1 MSSINRKT
9 ARHSI
14 FQRCGVKLIIGLGN
28 PDKEYEKTFHNVG
41 FLFAD
46 FLNNKTGV
54 QWKRS
59 KNFEYFK
66 EGEVVIIKSSVFM
79 NESGKAVSE
88 AIKYFSQKSAIR
100 PEQILI
106 IHDDA
111 DIELGKYKLQF
122 NRSSAGHKGV
132 ESIIHALK
140 TQKFWRLRIGINGTK
155 TGLLVKLR
163 GRKKAG
169 DLVLRKIS
177 NEDLKKISSVFEKAS
192 REIFH

>member
-1 MSSINRKT
+1 MN
-9 ARHSI
+9 
-14 FQRCGVKLIIGLGN
+14 VKLIIGLGN

-46 FLNNKTGV
+46 FLNNKTEV

-66 EGEVVIIKSSVFM
+66 EGEIVIIKSSVFM

-106 IHDDA
+106 VHDDA

-122 NRSSAGHKGV
+122 NRSSAGHKGI
-132 ESIIHALK
+132 ESIIYTLK
-140 TQKFWRLRIGINGTK
+140 TQKFWRLRIGIGGVK
-155 TGLLVKLR
+155 TELLAKLR

-169 DLVLRKIS
+169 ELVLKKIS
-177 NEDLKKISSVFEKAS
+177 NEDLKKICSVFEKVAP
-192 REIFH
+192 EIIS